1 MGVNNEDT
9 LNDESMTARLPAAPL
24 LREAIAANTRISD
37 LHGALSSQDG
47 NRNGA
52 LPSNSRAH
60 GPIAAAMKSSQED
73 PVSFVPSDDWLN
85 AFNAQ
90 CTEERWKKLER
101 FAARCARGVE
111 KAGGIVD
118 DYYVRE
124 LVQDVLADTR
134 LGVLRWD
141 PSVESLEEHA
151 QDAITSRAYHD
162 RAHAKRYPRESI
174 DAFDPDS
181 SHATM
186 AAVDA
191 SLLDRREAS
200 LHTAALAENALMEL
214 RELAAEDS
222 VVLRFLDAFEAGATT
237 KSDVML
243 VADLSDRTY
252 HAARIRL
259 DRLVTRLSPDAQP
272 NRVRSLPGSRPMV
285 VEGEGWVAAPL

>member
-1 MGVNNEDT
+1 M
-9 LNDESMTARLPAAPL
+9 
-24 LREAIAANTRISD
+24 
-37 LHGALSSQDG
+37 
-47 NRNGA
+47 
-52 LPSNSRAH
+52 
-60 GPIAAAMKSSQED
+60 
-73 PVSFVPSDDWLN
+73 FVPSDTWIH

-90 CTEERWKKLER
+90 CIQELWKKLER
-101 FAARCARGVE
+101 FAARCARGVG
-111 KAGGIVD
+111 KAGGVAD

-151 QDAITSRAYHD
+151 RDAIASRTYHD
-162 RAHAKRYPRESI
+162 RGHARRYPRDSI

-200 LHTAALAENALMEL
+200 LHTAALVENALAEL

-222 VVLRFLDAFEAGATT
+222 VALRLLDAYEVGATT
-237 KSDVML
+237 KADVVL

-252 HAARIRL
+252 HAARTRL
-259 DRLVTRLSPDAQP
+259 DRLVTRLSPHAQP
-272 NRVRSLPGSRPMV
+272 NRVRSLPDSVSHESTQACSGDGNVTLR
-285 VEGEGWVAAPL
+285 